1 MSTLKTT
8 NIAHPSSGS
17 NNIVLDSSGNATL
30 ATAKITTLADSAG
43 SNTSTPAAIAAGIA
57 KAWVNFN
64 GVGVVAIRAS
74 YNVSSIT
81 DNGTGDYTVNFTS
94 ALADANY
101 SGLHFGVEGTSASS
115 INFEQRSLPHTLA
128 AGSFRVI
135 TGYRNGASYS
145 NLDYAQNYVA
155 IFR

>member
-8 NIAHPSSGS
+8 NIAHPSSAS

-43 SNTSTPAAIAAGIA
+43 SNTSTPAAIANGIA

-64 GVGVVAIRAS
+64 GTGAVAIRAS

-81 DNGTGDYTVNFTS
+81 DNGTGDYTVNFTT

-101 SGLHFGVEGTSASS
+101 SKVLSAGGAGGLFIRSGEDATATTS
-115 INFEQRSLPHTLA
+115 SL
-128 AGSFRVI
+128 FRVF
-135 TGYRNGASYS
+135 TANTSGTNT
-145 NLDYAQNYVA
+145 DYPQVSAAV
-155 IFR
+155 FR